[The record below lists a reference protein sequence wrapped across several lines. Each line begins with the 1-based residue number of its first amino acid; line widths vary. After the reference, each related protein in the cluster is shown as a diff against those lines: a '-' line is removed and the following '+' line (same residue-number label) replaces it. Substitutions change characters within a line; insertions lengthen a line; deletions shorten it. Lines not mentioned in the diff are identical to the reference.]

1 MTQLD
6 LEGWVFISG
15 EVRVSRGESEDMV
28 SIELLSWREWG
39 LVTAGVLLN
48 IVILESWRQLSPSHP
63 SKHFLFTSSLQWPL
77 LFRLGVVFLHIL
89 VNLKNA
95 GEKV

>member
-48 IVILESWRQLSPSHP
+48 IVIPP
-63 SKHFLFTSSLQWPL
+63 PL
-77 LFRLGVVFLHIL
+77 LRP
-89 VNLKNA
+89 
-95 GEKV
+95 